1 MKSVKSET
9 IRSFLAIE
17 LDEELVRKI
26 IDVQK
31 EFKKTNANIK
41 YVPSENMHFTL
52 KFFGNIDMDMVEDIA
67 SAVEK
72 VIKNYSSFDLNIKN
86 CGCFP
91 NKNVIKVLWLGLE
104 EGSPIA
110 NLQKDL
116 DREFK
121 KLGFKKEKNFISHLT
136 IGRVKSPKNKKD
148 IRNTIEKLEDIEIGQ
163 FTVSKICLKKSTLTS
178 QGPIYENIKV
188 FDLDWFAFF
197 KFFTLV
203 FYFFYFF

>member
-1 MKSVKSET
+1 MKLKESES

-17 LDEELVRKI
+17 LDEELVPKI
-26 IDVQK
+26 LDVQK

-52 KFFGNIDMDMVEDIA
+52 KFFGNIDLDMAEDIA

-72 VIKNYSSFDLNIKN
+72 VIKNYSSFDLNIKK

-104 EGSPIA
+104 EGSPIV

-116 DREFK
+116 DREFR

-136 IGRVKSPKNKKD
+136 IGRVKSPKNKKE
-148 IRNTIEKLEDIEIGQ
+148 IRQTIEKLEDIEIGQ
-163 FTVSKICLKKSTLTS
+163 FSVSKICLKKSTLTP
-178 QGPIYENIKV
+178 QGPIYEDIKV
-188 FDLDWFAFF
+188 FELN
-197 KFFTLV
+197 
-203 FYFFYFF
+203 

>member
-1 MKSVKSET
+1 MRVKDSET

-17 LDEELVRKI
+17 LDEDLVPKI
-26 IDVQK
+26 LDVQK

-41 YVPSENMHFTL
+41 YVNSRNMHFTL
-52 KFFGNIDMDMVEDIA
+52 KFFGNIDLDMAEDIG

-72 VIKNYSSFDLNIKN
+72 VIKNYSSFDLNIRN

-91 NKNVIKVLWLGLE
+91 NKKVIKVLWLGLE
-104 EGSPIA
+104 EGSPIKS
-110 NLQKDL
+110 LQKDL
-116 DREFK
+116 DKEFK

-136 IGRVKSPKNKKD
+136 IGRVKSPKNKKE
-148 IRNTIEKLEDIEIGQ
+148 IRQTIEKLEDIEIGQ

-188 FDLDWFAFF
+188 FELN
-197 KFFTLV
+197 
-203 FYFFYFF
+203 

>member
-17 LDEELVRKI
+17 LDEELVPKI
-26 IDVQK
+26 LDVQK

-72 VIKNYSSFDLNIKN
+72 VIKNYSSFDLNIKK

-91 NKNVIKVLWLGLE
+91 NKNVIKVLWLGLD
-104 EGSPIA
+104 EGSPIK
-110 NLQKDL
+110 NLQKDF
-116 DREFK
+116 DKEFK

-136 IGRVKSPKNKKD
+136 IGRVKSPKNKKE

-163 FTVSKICLKKSTLTS
+163 FTVSRICLKKSTLTS

-188 FDLDWFAFF
+188 FELN
-197 KFFTLV
+197 
-203 FYFFYFF
+203 

>member
-17 LDEELVRKI
+17 LDEELVPKI

-188 FDLDWFAFF
+188 FDLD
-197 KFFTLV
+197 
-203 FYFFYFF
+203 